1 MSYWKR
7 NLLRRIHKCNE
18 RRRTMSC
25 FFLLLFTSDV
35 SHLNIVKVISH
46 KRFCFL
52 PIEDFVQVVLVL
64 MLIAVVVQDEISFQV
79 LAVLNVEDVLD
90 VDIRDTPI

>member
-1 MSYWKR
+1 
-7 NLLRRIHKCNE
+7 
-18 RRRTMSC
+18 
-25 FFLLLFTSDV
+25 
-35 SHLNIVKVISH
+35 
-46 KRFCFL
+46 
-52 PIEDFVQVVLVL
+52 